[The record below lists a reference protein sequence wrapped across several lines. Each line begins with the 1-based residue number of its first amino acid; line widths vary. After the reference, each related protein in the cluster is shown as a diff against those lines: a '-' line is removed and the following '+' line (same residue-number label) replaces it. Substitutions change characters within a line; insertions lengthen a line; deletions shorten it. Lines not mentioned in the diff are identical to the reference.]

1 MSNGG
6 FITLIAI
13 IFVLFLIY
21 IIMRGKSASM
31 KRKMDARNR
40 FRRRRC
46 FNYGGTKIK
55 LPLCRRQLHN

>member
-31 KRKMDARNR
+31 KRKMDDHSR
-40 FRRRRC
+40 FRRRR
-46 FNYGGTKIK
+46 
-55 LPLCRRQLHN
+55 

>member
-31 KRKMDARNR
+31 KRKMDDRNR
-40 FRRRRC
+40 FRRRR
-46 FNYGGTKIK
+46 
-55 LPLCRRQLHN
+55 

>member
-1 MSNGG
+1 MTNGG

-31 KRKMDARNR
+31 KRKMDDRSR
-40 FRRRRC
+40 FRRRR
-46 FNYGGTKIK
+46 
-55 LPLCRRQLHN
+55 

>member
-31 KRKMDARNR
+31 KRKMDDRSR
-40 FRRRRC
+40 FRRRR
-46 FNYGGTKIK
+46 
-55 LPLCRRQLHN
+55 